1 MKIIYN
7 DKEGKYIV
15 NLENYENIVMLN
27 TVDIVE
33 AREYFIEHMKWLF
46 DEAVREQLKN
56 QF

>member
-56 QF
+56 